1 MKGRDAL
8 REILTSGLS
17 PEPAAAETAP
27 KRATAGAI
35 KAMNLGL
42 QRLSK
47 DAEEARQLRAELD
60 QAERVVELAASLI
73 DASIVAD
80 RIADA
85 TDPDFAQLRAS
96 VAEHG
101 QQVPILVRPHPDAPG
116 RYQAAYGHRRLRAA
130 AELGRP
136 VRAIVRALSDR
147 DLVIAQ
153 GKENNERRDLSF
165 IERALFAA
173 RLDERGFDRPT
184 IQAALGVD
192 APELSRLLSVTNAVS
207 AELIR
212 AIGPAPKIGRPRW
225 LALVDLLGE
234 AGAGQKVQDVLGSG
248 AFRNAASDQRFGLVL
263 TSLQAK
269 GKATPSETLRLRD
282 GRMVARIE
290 RTGRSLRLTS
300 DVPAFRAY
308 LEARLPELVRE
319 FEAAQ
324 PEAGA
329 AGNAPSGR
337 R

>member
-8 REILTSGLS
+8 REILTSGLAV
-17 PEPAAAETAP
+17 EPGASEASP
-27 KRATAGAI
+27 KRATSGAI

-47 DAEEARQLRAELD
+47 DAEEARQLRAQLD
-60 QAERVVELAASLI
+60 QVERVVELDADLI

-85 TDPDFAQLRAS
+85 ADPDFTQLRAS

-101 QQVPILVRPHPDAPG
+101 QQVPILVRPHPEAPG

-147 DLVIAQ
+147 ELVIAQ

-173 RLDERGFDRPT
+173 SLEERRFDRPT

-192 APELSRLLSVTNAVS
+192 APELSRLLSVAGAVS
-207 AELIR
+207 ADLIR
-212 AIGPAPKIGRPRW
+212 AIGPAPKVGRPRW
-225 LALVDLLGE
+225 LALVELLSQDGAVRRVQGVLASE
-234 AGAGQKVQDVLGSG
+234 EFRRAG
-248 AFRNAASDQRFGLVL
+248 SDQRFSLVL
-263 TSLQAK
+263 SGLQAK
-269 GKATPSETLRLRD
+269 AAPARSETLRLR
-282 GRMVARIE
+282 GGQTVARIE
-290 RTGRSLRLTS
+290 RTGRILRLTS
-300 DVPAFRAY
+300 DLPAFQAF
-308 LEARLPELVRE
+308 LEARLPDLIRE
-319 FEAAQ
+319 FETGRPGDETAPDAA
-324 PEAGA
+324 
-329 AGNAPSGR
+329 R
-337 R
+337 RR